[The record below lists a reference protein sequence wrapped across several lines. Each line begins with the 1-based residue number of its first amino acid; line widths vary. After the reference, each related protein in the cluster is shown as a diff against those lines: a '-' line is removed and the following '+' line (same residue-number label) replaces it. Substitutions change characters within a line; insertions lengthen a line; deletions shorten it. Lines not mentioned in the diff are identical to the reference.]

1 MVSCA
6 QQAAKVL
13 QSHPVLLRR
22 KPAHVQVRG
31 MAEKYFGHWRQ
42 DAIPA
47 LPPSPSEVLA
57 RPPLGLPQRLDSSA
71 TGGPA
76 LMQAFYRPGIA
87 SDDAPILDVI
97 GCASLQAL
105 PGQQCAPSSARLT
118 QEGQGVVLAR
128 RLKQIWVFPRT
139 LMGDTEV

>member
-1 MVSCA
+1 
-6 QQAAKVL
+6 
-13 QSHPVLLRR
+13 
-22 KPAHVQVRG
+22 

-57 RPPLGLPQRLDSSA
+57 RPPPELTRRLDSSA
-71 TGGPA
+71 KGGPA

-105 PGQQCAPSSARLT
+105 LGQQCAPSPCTVEA
-118 QEGQGVVLAR
+118 
-128 RLKQIWVFPRT
+128 IRT
-139 LMGDTEV
+139 KSSPGAAPETSLSVSQDPDG